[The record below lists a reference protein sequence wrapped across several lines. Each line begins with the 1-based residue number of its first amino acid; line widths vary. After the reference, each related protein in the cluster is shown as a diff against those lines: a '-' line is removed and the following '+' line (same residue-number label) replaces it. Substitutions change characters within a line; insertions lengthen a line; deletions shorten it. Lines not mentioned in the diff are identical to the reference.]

1 MKKASAHT
9 TIRKPKKRVTVT
21 DVAELARVGTSTV
34 SRFLRG
40 VPVRPKAAERI
51 AHAVKKLGYE
61 PDQSAR
67 ALRSGRSHTIG
78 VILPK
83 VSNVFF
89 SQCVQLM
96 EEEARQHGCTVVL
109 LTHEDRLADQMAH
122 LATLRRYRADGVIL
136 AGTHGTTVRGIRAA
150 FPDAPVVAFDHYISS
165 SLDSVLLNN
174 RASAYVAAEHLLG
187 HGYSSVACVTGKPEV
202 FSFQE
207 RAAGYAEA
215 MRAHDRKPWLITASD
230 YVQLRIALSRILQSK
245 KRPDA
250 LLSLSDFSTRT
261 ILMLFKDL
269 GLKAADRLPVLG
281 FDDPDFAT
289 LVDPPLTVIRQP
301 IAELVRNAMDLLFSR
316 IEGTA
321 PKKTQAIR
329 LLGELVCRQSCGCS
343 QLQVKAA

>member
-1 MKKASAHT
+1 
-9 TIRKPKKRVTVT
+9 
-21 DVAELARVGTSTV
+21 
-34 SRFLRG
+34 
-40 VPVRPKAAERI
+40 
-51 AHAVKKLGYE
+51 
-61 PDQSAR
+61 
-67 ALRSGRSHTIG
+67 
-78 VILPK
+78 
-83 VSNVFF
+83 
-89 SQCVQLM
+89 
-96 EEEARQHGCTVVL
+96 
-109 LTHEDRLADQMAH
+109 
-122 LATLRRYRADGVIL
+122 
-136 AGTHGTTVRGIRAA
+136 
-150 FPDAPVVAFDHYISS
+150 
-165 SLDSVLLNN
+165 
-174 RASAYVAAEHLLG
+174 
-187 HGYSSVACVTGKPEV
+187 VACVTGKPEV